1 MENRKNKFQSKREG
15 LSRRNVLEL
24 GALGLAAAMLPGAA
38 FAKDKKLKV
47 AAIFATPIEEP
58 WDNQI
63 HVALQ
68 KAEKELGIEYKWSE
82 KVQTADFSRVMRE
95 YAQGGYQLVLG
106 DAFAAERESRRT
118 AKQFPKTAFLFGSG
132 AGPAEPNF
140 GVFDNW
146 IHEPAYLS
154 GLIAGKMSK
163 SGTIG
168 AVAAMGIPE
177 VNRLVNAFFAGAK
190 EVNPNIKKKVAF
202 IGSFFDPPKA
212 KEAAIAQIDAGVD
225 VIYAERFGVI
235 EAAVE
240 KKILAISNMSDQ
252 SSLGPDT
259 VITGPVWDMY
269 PTVEQAIKLVK
280 AGVFTAQDYGDFS
293 RMAKGGSH
301 SGALPQVRQDAARR
315 RQGSGREEEG
325 RNPRRQFPR
334 RRGREHAGFGLSVLH
349 PPPCGEGRP
358 ARGRVGSSATRSIL
372 SSNVEAAEATPPASL
387 ALERPSPQGG
397 G

>member
-1 MENRKNKFQSKREG
+1 MAMG
-15 LSRRNVLEL
+15 
-24 GALGLAAAMLPGAA
+24 GLGLVAVALPARA
-38 FAKDKKLKV
+38 SAQDKTLKV
-47 AAIFATPIEEP
+47 AAIFATPTEEP
-58 WDNQI
+58 WVHQI

-68 KAEKELGIEYKWSE
+68 KAQAEQGIDYKWSE
-82 KVQTADFSRVMRE
+82 KVQAADFGRVMRE
-95 YAQGGYQLVLG
+95 YASGGYGLVMG

-118 AKQFPKTAFLFGSG
+118 AKEFPNVAFLFGSG

-154 GLIAGKMSK
+154 GLIAGKMTRSK
-163 SGTIG
+163 VVG

-190 EVNPNIKKKVAF
+190 EVNPDIKRKVTF

-235 EAAVE
+235 EAAQE
-240 KKILAISNMSDQ
+240 RKIYAISNMSDQ
-252 SSLGPDT
+252 ASLAPDT

-269 PTVEQAIKLVK
+269 PTVTQAIKLVK

-293 RMAKGGSH
+293 RMSKGGSFLAPYH
-301 SGALPQVRQDAARR
+301 AFETKLPADVKDAVEKKRR
-315 RQGSGREEEG
+315 EILDG
-325 RNPRRQFPR
+325 NF
-334 RRGREHAGFGLSVLH
+334 
-349 PPPCGEGRP
+349 
-358 ARGRVGSSATRSIL
+358 RVD
-372 SSNVEAAEATPPASL
+372 VDEATPVSD
-387 ALERPSPQGG
+387 
-397 G
+397 

>member
-1 MENRKNKFQSKREG
+1 MLAEAMPAASQNTLQSTDTIHRG
-15 LSRRNVLEL
+15 TAMTDRHITRLGATTISRRRLLEL
-24 GALGLAAAMLPGAA
+24 GALGLAATALPLSAA
-38 FAKDKKLKV
+38 AKDKKLKV

-58 WDNQI
+58 WDHQI

-68 KAEKELGIEYKWSE
+68 RAEKELGIEYKWSE
-82 KVQTADFSRVMRE
+82 KVEAADFSRVMRE
-95 YAQGGYQLVLG
+95 YAQGGYELVLG
-106 DAFAAERESRRT
+106 DAFAAEREARKT
-118 AKQFPKTAFLFGSG
+118 AKLFPKTAFLFGSG

-146 IHEPAYLS
+146 IHEPAYLA
-154 GLIAGKMSK
+154 GLIAGKMTK
-163 SGTIG
+163 SNTIG

-190 EVNPNIKKKVAF
+190 EVNPAIKKKVTF

-212 KEAAIAQIDAGVD
+212 KEAALAQIDAGVD

-235 EAAVE
+235 EAAKD

-252 SSLGPDT
+252 ADQGPDT

-293 RMAKGGSH
+293 RMAKGGSYLAPYH
-301 SGALPQVRQDAARR
+301 NFEDKLPLEVKEMVQRKKD
-315 RQGSGREEEG
+315 EILEG
-325 RNPRRQFPR
+325 NF
-334 RRGREHAGFGLSVLH
+334 
-349 PPPCGEGRP
+349 
-358 ARGRVGSSATRSIL
+358 RVD
-372 SSNVEAAEATPPASL
+372 VDEATPVS
-387 ALERPSPQGG
+387 E
-397 G
+397 

>member
-1 MENRKNKFQSKREG
+1 MENGKSKIQSKREG
-15 LSRRNVLEL
+15 LSRRNLLEL
-24 GALGLAAAMLPGAA
+24 GALGLAAAMLPGSALA
-38 FAKDKKLKV
+38 QDKKLKV
-47 AAIFATPIEEP
+47 AAIFATPTEEP
-58 WDNQI
+58 WVHQI

-68 KAEKELGIEYKWSE
+68 RAEKELGIEYKWSE

-95 YAQGGYQLVLG
+95 YAQGGYELVLG

-118 AKQFPKTAFLFGSG
+118 AKQFPKVAFLFGSG

-140 GVFDNW
+140 AVFDNW

-163 SGTIG
+163 SGMIG

-177 VNRLVNAFFAGAK
+177 VNRLVNAFFAGAR
-190 EVNPNIKKKVAF
+190 EVNPDIKRKVAF

-240 KKILAISNMSDQ
+240 RKILAISNMSDQ
-252 SSLGPDT
+252 SNLGPDT

-269 PTVEQAIKLVK
+269 PTVEHAIKLVK

-293 RMAKGGSH
+293 RMAKGGSFLAPYH
-301 SGALPQVRQDAARR
+301 KFDKTLPADVKELVEKKKA
-315 RQGSGREEEG
+315 EILEG
-325 RNPRRQFPR
+325 NF
-334 RRGREHAGFGLSVLH
+334 
-349 PPPCGEGRP
+349 
-358 ARGRVGSSATRSIL
+358 RVVVDE
-372 SSNVEAAEATPPASL
+372 NTPVSD
-387 ALERPSPQGG
+387 
-397 G
+397 

>member
-1 MENRKNKFQSKREG
+1 MENGKSKVQSKSEG
-15 LSRRNVLEL
+15 LSRRSVLEL
-24 GALGLAAAMLPGAA
+24 GALGLAATMLPGLALA
-38 FAKDKKLKV
+38 QDKKLKV
-47 AAIFATPIEEP
+47 AAIFATPTEEP
-58 WDNQI
+58 WVHQI

-68 KAEKELGIEYKWSE
+68 RAEKELGIEYKWSE

-95 YAQGGYQLVLG
+95 YAQGGYELVLG

-118 AKQFPKTAFLFGSG
+118 AKQFPKVAFLFGSG

-140 GVFDNW
+140 AVFDNW

-177 VNRLVNAFFAGAK
+177 VNRLVNAFFAGAR
-190 EVNPNIKKKVAF
+190 EVNPDIKRKVAF

-240 KKILAISNMSDQ
+240 RKILAISNMSDQ
-252 SSLGPDT
+252 SNLGPDT

-269 PTVEQAIKLVK
+269 PTVEHAIKLVK

-293 RMAKGGSH
+293 RMAKGGSFLAPYH
-301 SGALPQVRQDAARR
+301 KFDKTLPADVKELVEKKKAEILD
-315 RQGSGREEEG
+315 G
-325 RNPRRQFPR
+325 NF
-334 RRGREHAGFGLSVLH
+334 
-349 PPPCGEGRP
+349 
-358 ARGRVGSSATRSIL
+358 RVDVDE
-372 SSNVEAAEATPPASL
+372 NTPVSD
-387 ALERPSPQGG
+387 
-397 G
+397 

>member
-1 MENRKNKFQSKREG
+1 MDNGMRGKALPAG
-15 LSRRNVLEL
+15 LSRREVLGL
-24 GALGLAAAMLPGAA
+24 GAAGMAALVLPRWA
-38 FAKDKKLKV
+38 FAADEKVKV

-58 WDNQI
+58 WDHQI

-82 KVQTADFSRVMRE
+82 KVQTADFGRVMRE
-95 YAQGGYQLVLG
+95 YAQGGAQLIMG

-118 AKQFPKTAFLFGSG
+118 AKQFPQTAFLFGSG

-154 GLIAGKMSK
+154 GMIAGKMSK
-163 SGTIG
+163 SGTVG

-177 VNRLVNAFFAGAK
+177 VNRLVNAFFAGAR
-190 EVNPNIKKKVAF
+190 EVNKDVKCKVTF

-235 EAAVE
+235 EAAQE
-240 KKILAISNMSDQ
+240 KGVFAISNMSDQ
-252 SSLGPDT
+252 SSLAPDT

-269 PTVEQAIKLVK
+269 PTVEQAVKLVK

-293 RMAKGGSH
+293 RMAKGGS
-301 SGALPQVRQDAARR
+301 
-315 RQGSGREEEG
+315 
-325 RNPRRQFPR
+325 
-334 RRGREHAGFGLSVLH
+334 
-349 PPPCGEGRP
+349 
-358 ARGRVGSSATRSIL
+358 
-372 SSNVEAAEATPPASL
+372 SL
-387 ALERPSPQGG
+387 APYHKFDEKLPADVKDMVEKKKAEILEGMFRVDVDENTPTSD
-397 G
+397 

>member
-1 MENRKNKFQSKREG
+1 MENDHGKMRRAG
-15 LSRRNVLEL
+15 LSRRIVLEL
-24 GALGLAAAMLPGAA
+24 GALGLAAAVLPGVA

-118 AKQFPKTAFLFGSG
+118 AKQFPKTAWLIGEDQRQHLELTRDIAQRFNHRFGDTFVLPEAAIPKVG
-132 AGPAEPNF
+132 AKIYDLQEPT
-140 GVFDNW
+140 
-146 IHEPAYLS
+146 
-154 GLIAGKMSK
+154 GKMSK
-163 SGTIG
+163 SGTVG

-190 EVNPNIKKKVAF
+190 EVNPNVKKKVAF

-212 KEAAIAQIDAGVD
+212 KEAAVAQIDAGVD
-225 VIYAERFGVI
+225 IIYAERFGVI

-240 KKILAISNMSDQ
+240 KKIYAISNMSDQ

-269 PTVEQAIKLVK
+269 PTIEQAIKLVK

-293 RMAKGGSH
+293 RMAKGGSYLAPYH
-301 SGALPQVRQDAARR
+301 KFDKTLPAEVKDLVEKKKA
-315 RQGSGREEEG
+315 EILEG
-325 RNPRRQFPR
+325 NF
-334 RRGREHAGFGLSVLH
+334 
-349 PPPCGEGRP
+349 
-358 ARGRVGSSATRSIL
+358 RVDVDE
-372 SSNVEAAEATPPASL
+372 NTPVSD
-387 ALERPSPQGG
+387 
-397 G
+397 

>member
-1 MENRKNKFQSKREG
+1 MLEPAKFDHVDKSPDPFHSSLSDFRNGRLDTAVKQRGTSMEDRKNRSHSMREG

-24 GALGLAAAMLPGAA
+24 GALGLAATMLPGAA
-38 FAKDKKLKV
+38 FATGKKLKV

-118 AKQFPKTAFLFGSG
+118 AKQFPKTAWLFGSG

-154 GLIAGKMSK
+154 GMIAGKMSK
-163 SGTIG
+163 SGTVG

-190 EVNPNIKKKVAF
+190 EVNPNVKKKVAF

-212 KEAAIAQIDAGVD
+212 KEAAVAQIDAGVD

-240 KKILAISNMSDQ
+240 KKIFAISNMSDQ

-280 AGVFTAQDYGDFS
+280 AGVYTAQDYGDFS
-293 RMAKGGSH
+293 RMAKGGSYLAPFH
-301 SGALPQVRQDAARR
+301 KFDKTLPAEVKDLVEKKKA
-315 RQGSGREEEG
+315 EILEG
-325 RNPRRQFPR
+325 NF
-334 RRGREHAGFGLSVLH
+334 
-349 PPPCGEGRP
+349 
-358 ARGRVGSSATRSIL
+358 RVDVDE
-372 SSNVEAAEATPPASL
+372 NTPVSD
-387 ALERPSPQGG
+387 
-397 G
+397 